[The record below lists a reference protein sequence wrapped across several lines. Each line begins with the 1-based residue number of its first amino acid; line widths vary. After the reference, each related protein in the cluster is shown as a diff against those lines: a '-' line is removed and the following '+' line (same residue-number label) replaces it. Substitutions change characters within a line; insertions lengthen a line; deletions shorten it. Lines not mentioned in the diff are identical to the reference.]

1 MSSKPRKKTKQNKI
15 KKSPNRKKSG
25 KKSNSAKKNV
35 SKTKTLSKNINN
47 KINKKTSIIIS
58 VCVAALLLVVIITAA
73 AAKNNISQN
82 PLYSSDS
89 DRVFGIDVSSHN
101 GSIDWNDVKKEAE
114 FAFIRVGYR
123 GYNEGTVNLDKKAKE
138 NLKNANK
145 ADIPVGVYFYSQ
157 AVNEKEA
164 REEAKF
170 VLKNIKH
177 YDISLPV
184 VIDFEYPFSNGNMV
198 GRLYEAD
205 LDNRQRTD
213 IINTFCKEVEK
224 EGYTPAIY
232 ASTYIYE
239 SHLNLNDIDKD
250 TVIWVADYNKNITYN
265 GEFDIWQFSEKGK
278 CKGVSS
284 KYVDT
289 NYWYL
294 K

>member
-1 MSSKPRKKTKQNKI
+1 MKSKPKKKTKKASKRKKTGTKSI
-15 KKSPNRKKSG
+15 SKKR
-25 KKSNSAKKNV
+25 NV
-35 SKTKTLSKNINN
+35 SKNKSINN
-47 KINKKTSIIIS
+47 ITDIKINKKTSIIIT
-58 VCVAALLLVVIITAA
+58 VCIAALILVSLITAA
-73 AAKNNISQN
+73 AAKSNISQN
-82 PLYSSDS
+82 PLYTSDS
-89 DRVFGIDVSSHN
+89 ERAFGIDVSSHN
-101 GSIDWNDVKKEAE
+101 GSIDWNEVKKDAE

-157 AVNEKEA
+157 AIDEKEA
-164 REEAKF
+164 KEEAKF

-184 VIDFEYPFSNGNMV
+184 VIDFEYPFSNGNMI

-205 LDNRQRTD
+205 LNNRQRTD
-213 IINTFCKEVEK
+213 IINTFCKEVDK

-239 SHLNLNDIDKD
+239 SYLNLNDIDKD
-250 TVIWVADYNKNITYN
+250 TIIWVADYNKNITYN